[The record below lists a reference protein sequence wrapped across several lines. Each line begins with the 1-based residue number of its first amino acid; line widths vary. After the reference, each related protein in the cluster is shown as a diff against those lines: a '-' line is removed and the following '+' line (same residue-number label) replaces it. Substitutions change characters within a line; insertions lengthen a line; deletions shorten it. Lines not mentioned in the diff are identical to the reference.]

1 MGQEH
6 ITKIT
11 QLQENR
17 FLNFYDMDF
26 KDRDGNDRKYY
37 FCSHNKKEDLQIY
50 RDEVRSE
57 GVCVYAVTDEKE
69 PRLVVIRE
77 YRLPTGKEL
86 YACPAGRIDPG
97 ETPSEAAVREMRE
110 ETGLVFTEYTEGF
123 AGFRRP
129 FFLVPGVSDE
139 PNNTL
144 FGTVKF
150 AEAAERKAELE
161 ATEWI
166 RVMYATKEQ
175 VKEILQEGQADTRG
189 AYLMMLY
196 LNSDPKDPMS
206 FLHV

>member
-97 ETPSEAAVREMRE
+97 ETAREAAVREMKE
-110 ETGLVFTEYTEGF
+110 ETGLSFTEYTGGF

-144 FGTVKF
+144 FGTVGF
-150 AEAAERKAELE
+150 SNDAEQKAELE
-161 ATEWI
+161 STEWI

-175 VKEILQEGQADTRG
+175 VKGILEKGRWIPEGR
-189 AYLMMLY
+189 
-196 LNSDPKDPMS
+196 
-206 FLHV
+206 FL